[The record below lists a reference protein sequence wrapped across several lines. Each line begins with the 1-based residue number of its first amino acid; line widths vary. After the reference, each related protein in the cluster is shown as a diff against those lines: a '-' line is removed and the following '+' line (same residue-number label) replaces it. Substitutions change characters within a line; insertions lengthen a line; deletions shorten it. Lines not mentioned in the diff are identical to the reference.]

1 MDDLITEYANLIRG
15 IAKKF
20 YNVDK
25 EDLYQA
31 GCLGLIKAYNNYQD
45 KEIPFHSYAYK
56 YIFGEMYELTMKS
69 QNIKFNKM
77 LFFVLIYLYKY
88 LNYYYLKLYKLINK
102 TSNSLSLKYGRS
114 VSLED
119 ISSYLD
125 IDIKELEYAL
135 FLMNDMLRLDD
146 EYEGIQIGN
155 EGINDDLILLN
166 ESLDSLDSL
175 SSAVIKYRY
184 LFDLTQEEV
193 GKKLGISQVKVSR
206 IESSSKKKILE
217 YIS

>member
-45 KEIPFHSYAYK
+45 KDIPFHSYAYK

-69 QNIKFNKM
+69 QNIKLNK
-77 LFFVLIYLYKY
+77 
-88 LNYYYLKLYKLINK
+88 YYLKLYKLINK

>member
-1 MDDLITEYANLIRG
+1 MNDLITEYANLIRG

-69 QNIKFNKM
+69 QNIKLNK
-77 LFFVLIYLYKY
+77 
-88 LNYYYLKLYKLINK
+88 YYLKLYKLINK